1 MKIKIHNV
9 EFDKNQQEISQCIE
23 HVIDDAYEK
32 QDFLRFLLDYIQ
44 IATVAG
50 DACKSAL
57 VRKLRDCL
65 YLHCHCHKPLPEVRS
80 SLEKELESFRQEAL
94 RHHAF
99 MKQKFGPMAI
109 TMYPL

>member
-1 MKIKIHNV
+1 MKIKIDNV
-9 EFDKNQQEISQCIE
+9 EFDKNEQEISHYIE
-23 HVIDDAYEK
+23 HVTYDAYEK
-32 QDFLRFLLDYIQ
+32 EDFLHFLFDYIQ

-57 VRKLRDCL
+57 VRKLRDLL
-65 YLHCHCHKPLPEVRS
+65 YLHCHCHNPLSKIRPD
-80 SLEKELESFRQEAL
+80 LEKELESFRQEAL

>member
-9 EFDKNQQEISQCIE
+9 EYDRNEQEISQYVE
-23 HVIDDAYEK
+23 HVIDDASEK
-32 QDFLRFLLDYIQ
+32 EDFLHFLFDYIQ

-65 YLHCHCHKPLPEVRS
+65 YLHCHCHKPLSEVRP

-94 RHHAF
+94 RHHDL